1 MTTFDDPAAVAAY
14 ADKPRRLVPGHDA
27 LLTLT
32 DLLLAERM
40 PPDGHL
46 FVLGAGGG
54 LEMAL
59 FARNHPDW
67 QFTGVDPSAEMLTL
81 ATRTMGDTAARA
93 RLICG
98 YVQDAPQGPYDAA
111 TCILTLHFVPRPER
125 VPTLQ
130 AVRARLKPG
139 APFVCAHHSVPET
152 DRAQW
157 FTRFAAFAEMHGI
170 NGHDVRKG
178 ASRMATELPIL
189 SPTEDE
195 ALLAEAGFTQI
206 TQFYHALTFRGWVCS
221 A

>member
-27 LLTLT
+27 LLAMT
-32 DLLLAERM
+32 DLLLAEQM
-40 PPDGHL
+40 PPHGHL

-54 LEMAL
+54 LEMTL

-67 QFTGVDPSAEMLTL
+67 HFTGVDPSAEMLAL
-81 ATRTMGDTAARA
+81 AVKTMGDNATRA
-93 RLICG
+93 TLITG
-98 YVQDAPQGPYDAA
+98 YVHDAPDGPYDAA
-111 TCILTLHFVPRPER
+111 TCILTLHFVPRAER

-130 AVRARLKPG
+130 ALRTRLKPG
-139 APFVCAHHSVPET
+139 ASFVCAHHSVPDT
-152 DRAQW
+152 NRTQW
-157 FTRFAAFAEMHGI
+157 FTRFAAFAEMNGI
-170 NGHDVRKG
+170 DSHDIRKG

-195 ALLAEAGFTQI
+195 ALLHQAGFSQI
-206 TQFYHALTFRGWVCS
+206 TQFYHALTFRGWVCT